1 MRAGPPAP
9 RRPKRGRCVIMPPMS
24 SKFPPVEEQLALLMR
39 GCLFADEVEGFGGG
53 AGSTIGVQPAATASA
68 GTSERGLRAQMQ
80 TELKDRLTTS
90 AKEGRPLR
98 VYLGADP
105 TAKSLHIGH
114 FVAVQKLRQFQEL
127 GHQVIFLVGDYTAL
141 IGDPSGQ
148 ASERKRFTHEEAME
162 LAADYQNQVFRV
174 LDRKRTEIRQ
184 NGEWLA
190 KLSFADLVELAAL
203 FPVKWLVSRR
213 DFADRLE
220 RGESLRLHEML
231 YSIMQGY
238 DAHALKCDVQVGG
251 YDQHFNLLAGR
262 WIQEHFGEKPHIM
275 LTTPLLP
282 GTDGRKMSKS
292 YGNEI
297 AIRDTPEDIF
307 GKAMRVADEFLPAY
321 LDLATALPVARID
334 ELKRSLAT
342 NSVHPMEVK
351 KELARHLV
359 ELYHGPDAAAAA
371 ADHFRT
377 VVQEKSAPEE
387 IAEVALPPELAR
399 VAGGDGILWPDL
411 IAGLKLASSKS
422 EVRRL
427 MQQGGF
433 YVEQE
438 AVTDLGAR
446 YRGGAVLVR
455 LGKRKYYRIAG

>member
-1 MRAGPPAP
+1 
-9 RRPKRGRCVIMPPMS
+9 MS
-24 SKFPPVEEQLALLMR
+24 SRFPPVEEQLAILLR
-39 GCLFADEVEGFGGG
+39 GCLFADEVEGFGAG
-53 AGSTIGVQPAATASA
+53 AGSTVSTTGPST
-68 GTSERGLRAQMQ
+68 TSERGLRAQM
-80 TELKDRLTTS
+80 TSELRERLAAS
-90 AKEGRPLR
+90 AKSGRPLR
-98 VYLGADP
+98 IYLGADP

-114 FVAVQKLRQFQEL
+114 FVAVQKLRHFQEL

-148 ASERKRFTHEEAME
+148 ASERKKLTHEQVME
-162 LAADYQNQVFRV
+162 LAADYQDQVFRV
-174 LDRKRTEIRQ
+174 LDRQRTEIRQ

-190 KLSFADLVELAAL
+190 KLSFADLVELAGL

-238 DAHALKCDVQVGG
+238 DAHALQCDVQVGG

-262 WIQEHFGEKPHIM
+262 WIQEHFGDKPHVM

-297 AIRDTPEDIF
+297 AIRDTPEDMF

-321 LDLATALPVARID
+321 LELATALPPSRVD
-334 ELKRSLAT
+334 ELKRGLTARSA
-342 NSVHPMEVK
+342 HPMEVK

-359 ELYHGPDAAAAA
+359 ELYHGREAGAAA

-387 IAEVALPPELAR
+387 ITEVALPPELAR
-399 VAGGDGILWPDL
+399 AANGDGILWPDL
-411 IAGLKLASSKS
+411 ITGLKLAASKS

-438 AVTDLGAR
+438 PVTDIGAR
-446 YRGGAVLVR
+446 YHGGTALVR

>member
-1 MRAGPPAP
+1 
-9 RRPKRGRCVIMPPMS
+9 MS
-24 SKFPPVEEQLALLMR
+24 SSFPPVEEQLAILLR
-39 GCLFADEVEGFGGG
+39 GTLFADEVEGFGAGG
-53 AGSTIGVQPAATASA
+53 AGSPVSTPGPGSA
-68 GTSERGLRAQMQ
+68 SERGLRAQM
-80 TELKDRLTTS
+80 TSELRDRLTAS
-90 AKEGRPLR
+90 AKSGRPLR

-105 TAKSLHIGH
+105 TARSLHIGH

-148 ASERKRFTHEEAME
+148 ASERKKFTHDQVME
-162 LAADYQNQVFRV
+162 LAADYQDQVFRV
-174 LDRKRTEIRQ
+174 LDRKRTEIRH

-190 KLSFADLVELAAL
+190 KLTFAELVELAGL

-238 DAHALKCDVQVGG
+238 DAHALECDVQVGG

-262 WIQEHFGEKPHIM
+262 WIQEHFDAKPHIM

-297 AIRDTPEDIF
+297 AIRDTPEDMF

-321 LDLATALPVARID
+321 LELATALPVARVE
-334 ELKRSLAT
+334 ELKKSLASR
-342 NSVHPMEVK
+342 NVNPMEVK

-359 ELYHGPDAAAAA
+359 ELYHGADAASAA

-387 IAEVALPPELAR
+387 ITEVALPPELAGAAR
-399 VAGGDGILWPDL
+399 GDGILWPDL
-411 IAGLKLASSKS
+411 IAGLKLWSRPRAARET
-422 EVRRL
+422 EVLPDRRL
-427 MQQGGF
+427 GAWFGAGDIQGS
-433 YVEQE
+433 
-438 AVTDLGAR
+438 AA
-446 YRGGAVLVR
+446 
-455 LGKRKYYRIAG
+455 AGSTELH

>member
-1 MRAGPPAP
+1 
-9 RRPKRGRCVIMPPMS
+9 MS
-24 SKFPPVEEQLALLMR
+24 SSPTSVSIDEQLQLLLR
-39 GCLFADEVEGFGGG
+39 GCLFADEVEGWTAESGVARDTAGDGAQGGR
-53 AGSTIGVQPAATASA
+53 S
-68 GTSERGLRAQMQ
+68 LRAQM
-80 TELKDRLTTS
+80 TAELRERLAES
-90 AKEGRPLR
+90 ARSGRPLR

-127 GHQVIFLVGDYTAL
+127 GHQVVFLVGDYTAL

-148 ASERKRFTHEEAME
+148 SGERKRFTHEQVLD
-162 LAADYQNQVFRV
+162 LAADYEAQVFRV
-174 LDRKRTEIRQ
+174 LERSRTEVRR

-190 KLSFADLVELAAL
+190 KLAFADLVELAAI

-213 DFADRLE
+213 DFAERLE

-238 DAHALKCDVQVGG
+238 DAHALRCDVQVGG

-262 WIQEHFGEKPHIM
+262 WIQEHFGAKPHVM

-297 AIRDTPEDIF
+297 AIRDVPEDMY
-307 GKAMRVADEFLPAY
+307 GKAMRIADEFLPAY
-321 LDLATALPVARID
+321 LELATAMSPGEI
-334 ELKRSLAT
+334 ETLKQGLA
-342 NSVHPMEVK
+342 SGAVHPMAAK
-351 KELARHLV
+351 KQLAYHLV
-359 ELYHGPDAAAAA
+359 GLYHGEAAAVEAA
-371 ADHFRT
+371 EHFRT
-377 VVQEKSAPEE
+377 VVQEKSAPEDPTA
-387 IAEVALPPELAR
+387 IALPPDLAR
-399 VAGGDGILWPDL
+399 MAAMEGVPWPDL
-411 IAGLKLASSKS
+411 LAGLKLAGSKG

-438 AVTDLGAR
+438 PVTDIGAR
-446 YRGGAVLVR
+446 YRGGSVLVR
-455 LGKRKYYRIAG
+455 LGKRKYYRIEG